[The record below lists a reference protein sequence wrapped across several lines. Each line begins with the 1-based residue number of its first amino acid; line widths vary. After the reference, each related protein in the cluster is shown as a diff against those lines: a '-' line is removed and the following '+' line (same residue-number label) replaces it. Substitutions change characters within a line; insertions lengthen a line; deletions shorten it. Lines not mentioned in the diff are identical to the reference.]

1 MRTQAMRPECAGA
14 DANHEGDGRARHD
27 ATGSQASFPLG
38 SIILTPWARPPR
50 IVTRHTMGWTTHEV
64 TNQVPELVDY
74 NLYAADTVLQEA
86 VAREGADAATQAL
99 SDFGCELGQA
109 HIIALAQQVDRHP
122 HEARPFDRQGRRIDS
137 VEFHPG
143 WHEFLRMGVRQGLH
157 QPAAVARAAAFML
170 HGQIEAGSLCPLTMT
185 SASIPIL
192 AREAWFTDMA
202 QSLGSLEYDPRDI
215 PVAAKQ
221 GMLIGMG
228 LTEKQGGSDLRRN
241 TTLAAPVE
249 GGEGWC
255 RLVGHKWFFSVP
267 TADAHLVLALLDGMP
282 TCFYVPRRLP
292 DGSRNAIR
300 LMQLKDKLGN
310 RSNASAEVEFQDALG
325 RVVGEPGRGI
335 ATLVEMAGYTRLDCV
350 LGSTALMRA
359 ALVQAM
365 HHAQH
370 RVAFGRPLLQQPLM
384 RTVLVDL
391 ALEVEAAVTLSTH
404 LARAVAAG
412 EAGSPLERALARI
425 VTPAAKFWVCKRAIP
440 VVAEALEVL
449 GGNGYVETH
458 VLPRLYRE
466 APVNSVWEGSGNV
479 MCLDV
484 LRAAQR
490 HPVWVQAL
498 AEQLR
503 EQFHGDS
510 RLISRLDAL
519 QAQMLRPG
527 PELEAVAR
535 NVAGMLVLLIQAG
548 LLREHAPQEVA
559 EAFIASRLNSDNSS
573 VPGMSASPTALNSIF

>member
-1 MRTQAMRPECAGA
+1 
-14 DANHEGDGRARHD
+14 
-27 ATGSQASFPLG
+27 
-38 SIILTPWARPPR
+38 
-50 IVTRHTMGWTTHEV
+50 MGWTTHEV
-64 TNQVPELVDY
+64 TNQVPDLVDY

-86 VAREGADAATQAL
+86 VVREGAAPAMQAL
-99 SDFGCELGQA
+99 SEYGGRLGQA
-109 HIIALAQQVDRHP
+109 DIIALARETERMPPQLHAYDP
-122 HEARPFDRQGRRIDS
+122 QGRRVDQ
-137 VEFHPG
+137 VQLHPA
-143 WHEFLRMGVRQGLH
+143 WHEFLRLGVSQGLH
-157 QPAAVARAAAFML
+157 QPASVARAAAFLL

-185 SASIPIL
+185 SAAVPIL
-192 AREAWFTDMA
+192 AREPWFEPLRSTLSSTQHD
-202 QSLGSLEYDPRDI
+202 GRDI
-215 PVAAKQ
+215 PVTEKH
-221 GMLIGMG
+221 GMLVGMG
-228 LTEKQGGSDLRRN
+228 LTEKQGGSDLRRI
-241 TTLAAPVE
+241 TTVAHSADAEDV
-249 GGEGWC
+249 WF

-267 TADAHLVLALLDGMP
+267 TADAHLVLALLDGAP
-282 TCFYVPRRLP
+282 TCFYVPRWLP
-292 DGSRNAIR
+292 DGSRNAVR

-310 RSNASAEVEFQDALG
+310 RSNASAEVEFHDARG
-325 RVVGEPGRGI
+325 RLVGEPGRGI

-359 ALVQAM
+359 ALVQAI

-391 ALEVEAAVTLSTH
+391 ALEVEAAVTLSMH

-573 VPGMSASPTALNSIF
+573 VPGMSASPTALNSILQRAWRAAF